1 MDLLTSYRVQ
11 LSPILINLV
20 DTVAGKFVCARVTME
35 IYMLTFDNVYSSK

>member
-20 DTVAGKFVCARVTME
+20 DTVAGKL
-35 IYMLTFDNVYSSK
+35 IYNNISLRRLL